1 MVEDNRWE
9 FQASVWDAAQQQ
21 LQLRQQHSEA
31 NNEGG
36 SEGRPISPLPDRDE
50 VGESLP
56 QFQFTDHPHPGWEE
70 LVDSINTYDT
80 VPVVAVSYMNT
91 ISDV

>member
-1 MVEDNRWE
+1 MVEDNCWE

-21 LQLRQQHSEA
+21 LQKHQQHQQHQQHSEA

-36 SEGRPISPLPDRDE
+36 EEGRPVSSLPDRDE
-50 VGESLP
+50 VGESLS

-70 LVDSINTYDT
+70 LVDSINTGT
-80 VPVVAVSYMNT
+80 GN
-91 ISDV
+91 

>member
-1 MVEDNRWE
+1 MVETGVNVKDNCWE

-21 LQLRQQHSEA
+21 LQKHQQHQQNSEA
-31 NNEGG
+31 INEGG
-36 SEGRPISPLPDRDE
+36 SEGRDVSSLPDRDE

-70 LVDSINTYDT
+70 VVNSINK
-80 VPVVAVSYMNT
+80 
-91 ISDV
+91 

>member
-1 MVEDNRWE
+1 MVEDNCWE

-21 LQLRQQHSEA
+21 LQKQQQQKHQQEHSEV

-36 SEGRPISPLPDRDE
+36 SEERPRSPLLPDRDE
-50 VGESLP
+50 VGESLS

-70 LVDSINTYDT
+70 LVDSINTGT
-80 VPVVAVSYMNT
+80 GN
-91 ISDV
+91 

>member
-1 MVEDNRWE
+1 MVEDNCWE

-21 LQLRQQHSEA
+21 LQKHQQHQQHQQHSEA
-31 NNEGG
+31 NNEEG

-70 LVDSINTYDT
+70 VVYSINEGGR
-80 VPVVAVSYMNT
+80 
-91 ISDV
+91 